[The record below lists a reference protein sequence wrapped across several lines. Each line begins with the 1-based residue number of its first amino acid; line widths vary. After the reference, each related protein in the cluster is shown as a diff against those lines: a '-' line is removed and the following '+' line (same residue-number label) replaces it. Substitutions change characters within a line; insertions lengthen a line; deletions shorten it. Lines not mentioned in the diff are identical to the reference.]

1 MPYAPLLADAEI
13 VAGLARLEQWRRDG
27 DAIVRDL
34 RFPTFPAAIAF
45 VGRVAELAEAAD
57 HHPNID
63 IRWRKVRLVL
73 TTHASGGLTARDVD
87 LAARIDGIVGRFA
100 GVPEPARADG

>member
-1 MPYAPLLADAEI
+1 MPYAPLLGDGE
-13 VAGLARLEQWRRDG
+13 VEAGLARLAAWRRGG

-34 RFPTFPAAIAF
+34 RFPTFPAAIEF

-57 HHPNID
+57 HHPDID

-73 TTHASGGLTARDVD
+73 TTHASGGLTARDLD
-87 LAARIDGIVGRFA
+87 LAERIDRIVD
-100 GVPEPARADG
+100 EPALRPAGD